1 MFAFLKTLFA
11 KYQTSY
17 GKIVLVSLA
26 MLGAIEATATPLS
39 ASRQLLEHPNY
50 VAAVGPI
57 LTPLGYTRFCF
68 AYGAQCKVSNPI
80 FRPKRM
86 AATEAMVKD
95 LDIVNRSVNRA
106 IRPQADAPGLL
117 NDIWTIAPR
126 AGDCDDYAVTK
137 RAELLKKGWSSR
149 ALLLAKVVAPSGE
162 DHLVLVARTRLG
174 DFVLDNQEQK
184 VKLWTDTGYRFIKR
198 QSQENPN
205 RWVSLG
211 NFDTAIA
218 TASSR

>member
-1 MFAFLKTLFA
+1 MFAFLKTLVA

-68 AYGAQCKVSNPI
+68 AYSDQCKVSNPI

-174 DFVLDNQEQK
+174 DFVLDN
-184 VKLWTDTGYRFIKR
+184 L
-198 QSQENPN
+198 SQRVLPAAQTNL
-205 RWVSLG
+205 RWVGLQS
-211 NFDTAIA
+211 
-218 TASSR
+218 ASNPHIWHRAAVRTTGV

>member
-1 MFAFLKTLFA
+1 MFTVLNTAIGQGRSAL
-11 KYQTSY
+11 
-17 GKIVLVSLA
+17 GKIMVASLA
-26 MLGAIEATATPLS
+26 VLGSIEATATPLS

-57 LTPLGYTRFCF
+57 LTPLGFTRFCF
-68 AYGAQCKVSNPI
+68 AYGDQCKVSNPI

-174 DFVLDNQEQK
+174 DFVLDN
-184 VKLWTDTGYRFIKR
+184 L
-198 QSQENPN
+198 SQRVLPAAQTNL
-205 RWVSLG
+205 RWVGLQS
-211 NFDTAIA
+211 A
-218 TASSR
+218 TNPHIWHRAAVRTTGV

>member
-1 MFAFLKTLFA
+1 MFTVLNTAIGQGRSAL
-11 KYQTSY
+11 
-17 GKIVLVSLA
+17 GKLMVASLA
-26 MLGAIEATATPLS
+26 VLGSIEATATPLS

-68 AYGAQCKVSNPI
+68 AYGDQCKVSNPI

-95 LDIVNRSVNRA
+95 LDIVNRAVNRA

-174 DFVLDNQEQK
+174 DFVLDN
-184 VKLWTDTGYRFIKR
+184 L
-198 QSQENPN
+198 SQRVLPAAQTNL
-205 RWVSLG
+205 RWVGLQS
-211 NFDTAIA
+211 
-218 TASSR
+218 ASNPHIWHRAAVRTTGV